1 MPCHFDGLRQFAGEG
16 RITGSRRITAADPI
30 GAVRKQ
36 PEAATRTRQAAEQGD
51 PVAAEVP
58 ETLPYAKDAKKVHV
72 VSIGEGKGET
82 LPYAKDA
89 EAGDADAQLGLGGV
103 YFRGYYVPKD
113 YAEAMKWYRKA
124 AEQGHAGAQASLGW
138 MYLRCKDVPQDEAE
152 ALKWYRK
159 AAEQGH
165 SGAQDKLGMMYT
177 GQGLPQDY
185 VAAYAW
191 YSVAAAN
198 GRNYS
203 AGNARKY
210 RDSIKRNRLTPA
222 ELEKGEAM
230 AREISERIEKRKAA
244 KARALRDSDALAKKA
259 QAPSKKTQDL
269 LSDLERVN
277 VMYLTSTNFRFISRT
292 CQ

>member
-124 AEQGHAGAQASLGW
+124 AEQGH
-138 MYLRCKDVPQDEAE
+138 
-152 ALKWYRK
+152 
-159 AAEQGH
+159 

-244 KARALRDSDALAKKA
+244 
-259 QAPSKKTQDL
+259 
-269 LSDLERVN
+269 ERE
-277 VMYLTSTNFRFISRT
+277 
-292 CQ
+292 